1 MLEALKEK
9 VLKANLDLV
18 KHKLVL
24 FTWGNVSEIDRE
36 SGLVVIKPSG
46 VEYDDMKASDMVVV
60 DLNGKVVEGD
70 LRPSSDTPTH
80 LELYKAFP
88 DLGGVTHTHS
98 TFATSWAQAGRN
110 IPFYGTTHADY
121 FYGDI
126 PCARSLTREEIE
138 GEYEKNTGFVIIE
151 KFRMEGLKPLEVPGV
166 LVKSHGVF
174 AFGKDGDNSVYNATV
189 IEEVAKMATITEI
202 VNPNVERADQ
212 FMMDKHKMATI
223 TEIVNPN
230 VERADQFMMD
240 KHYLRKHGKNAYY
253 GQIKR

>member
-138 GEYEKNTGFVIIE
+138 GEYEKNTGLVIIE

-212 FMMDKHKMATI
+212 FMMDKH
-223 TEIVNPN
+223 
-230 VERADQFMMD
+230 
-240 KHYLRKHGKNAYY
+240 YLRKHGKNAYY
-253 GQIKR
+253 GQKKKKKKGRI